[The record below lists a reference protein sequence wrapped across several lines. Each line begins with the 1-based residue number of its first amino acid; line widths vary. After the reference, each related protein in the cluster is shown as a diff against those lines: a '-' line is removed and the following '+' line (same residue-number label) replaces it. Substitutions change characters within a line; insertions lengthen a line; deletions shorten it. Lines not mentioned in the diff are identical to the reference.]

1 MREREVMNIQ
11 GINGEY
17 GVIFETHLQISVIIN
32 DHGVDVFI
40 NELTVDSINDGE
52 TGNELTGEFGTHV
65 EDLYIDLVKSAIE
78 EQFASHARPQ
88 LNR

>member
-1 MREREVMNIQ
+1 MNIQ
-11 GINGEY
+11 GINGED
-17 GVIFETHLQISVIIN
+17 GVIFETRLQISVCIN

-40 NELTVDSINDGE
+40 NELTVDSIHDGE
-52 TGNELTGEFGTHV
+52 SGNELPGELETHV

-78 EQFASHARPQ
+78 EQFASYARPQ

>member
-1 MREREVMNIQ
+1 MNIQ
-11 GINGEY
+11 GINKEY
-17 GVIFETHLQISVIIN
+17 GVIFETYLQISVCIN

-40 NELTVDSINDGE
+40 NDLNVDTIHNGE
-52 TGNELTGEFGTHV
+52 TGEELTGEFGTHV
-65 EDLYIDLVKSAIE
+65 EDLHIDLVKSAIE

>member
-1 MREREVMNIQ
+1 MNIQ

-17 GVIFETHLQISVIIN
+17 GVIFETHLQISVCIN

-40 NELTVDSINDGE
+40 NELTVDSIHDGE
-52 TGNELTGEFGTHV
+52 SGNELRGELETHV
-65 EDLYIDLVKSAIE
+65 EDLYIDLVKSSIE
-78 EQFASHARPQ
+78 KEFASHARPQ